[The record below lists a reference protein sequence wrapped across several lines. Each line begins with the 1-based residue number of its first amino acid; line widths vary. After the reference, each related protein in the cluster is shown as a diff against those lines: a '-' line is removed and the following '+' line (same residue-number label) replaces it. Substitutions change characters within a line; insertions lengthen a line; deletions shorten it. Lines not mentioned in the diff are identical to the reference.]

1 MHDLRRRGKKRGGSD
16 HICDRKASNASL
28 RRPLEQRVV
37 NAVGASEVFVVE
49 RQRGVGECCG
59 ME

>member
-1 MHDLRRRGKKRGGSD
+1 MHDLRRGEKRGGSD

-37 NAVGASEVFVVE
+37 NSVGVLEVCVH
-49 RQRGVGECCG
+49 RKRGVGVCSE